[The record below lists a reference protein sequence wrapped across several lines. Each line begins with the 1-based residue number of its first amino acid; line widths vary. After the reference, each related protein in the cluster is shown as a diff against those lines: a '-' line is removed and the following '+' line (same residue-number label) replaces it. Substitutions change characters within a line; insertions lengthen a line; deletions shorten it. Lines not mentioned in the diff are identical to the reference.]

1 MIFDY
6 VVHCIYIILIMGFYF
21 GTTQDKIEQT
31 QITSG
36 ELVYPHTRTNKPR
49 ENRWWIW
56 LTVAVGG
63 IIITLSCLLCYEKV
77 KKHKEEGN

>member
-21 GTTQDKIEQT
+21 GTTQDKIEQS
-31 QITSG
+31 QIISEG
-36 ELVYPHTRTNKPR
+36 LVYAHTRTNKPR
-49 ENRWWIW
+49 ANRWWIW